1 MLTQIKNNKV
11 DKISGEKIK
20 KKSYSHYNFI
30 DTLDKRINQP
40 DSKQVELKTK
50 LFFLFFLLDRLR
62 VGLLTILKPEK

>member
-1 MLTQIKNNKV
+1 MLHDYVNRKSINYLEK
-11 DKISGEKIK
+11 KIK
-20 KKSYSHYNFI
+20 KKSYSHYI

-50 LFFLFFLLDRLR
+50 LLFLFFLLDRLR